1 MGCKCRLYYSM
12 GITANS
18 NHESIL
24 GVRPTVAEVGT
35 HVEEFFFRNRARSKP
50 PVASPLDFVAS

>member
-1 MGCKCRLYYSM
+1 M

-18 NHESIL
+18 NHEPIL
-24 GVRPTVAEVGT
+24 GVRPSVAEVGT

-50 PVASPLDFVAS
+50 PVASLLDFVAL